1 MWNKPIHVLGAGSIG
16 LLWTASIRSRLQK
29 YPITLLLRDHE
40 QNRKK
45 VLQGHLDLSWKSLR
59 DDDDNTKLQNISL
72 PVQFIRDQ
80 QNTIDTIQTLLVATK
95 AHQAKQAVESV
106 LDRLLLGTDD
116 TDNKTQIIVLCNG
129 ALSVRD
135 ELKKLQDSDKLSL
148 VLATTTHGAYLETP
162 QTLIHAGYGTTVL
175 EQNESMVELWNSAGL
190 NCSSITSQQMES
202 VLWNKLAAN
211 CVINPLTSL
220 FECTNG
226 ELLMEPSFFELQDEL
241 LTEVA
246 SVAEGIV
253 TNPPTIDEMRQFV
266 SQTIHATIHNKSSM
280 YQDILAERQTE
291 IQHLNGYVVRKA
303 KELGQECPANE
314 DVCMRIQA
322 LAQKKNR

>member
-45 VLQGHLDLSWKSLR
+45 VVQDHLGLSWKSRR
-59 DDDDNTKLQNISL
+59 DDDDDNKTKLQNISL
-72 PVQFIRDQ
+72 PVQFIRDPQ
-80 QNTIDTIQTLLVATK
+80 HSTDTIQTLLVATK

-106 LDRLLLGTDD
+106 LDRFLLGNDD

-135 ELKKLQDSDKLSL
+135 ELKKLDNKLSL
-148 VLATTTHGAYLETP
+148 VLATTTHGAYLETQ

-175 EQNESMVELWNSAGL
+175 EQNEGMVKLWNEANL

-266 SQTIHATIHNKSSM
+266 SQTIHATVHNKSSM
-280 YQDILAERQTE
+280 YQDILANRTTE

-303 KELGQECPANE
+303 RELGQECPANE
-314 DVCMRIQA
+314 DVCMRIAA